1 MRGNLLMRVIDWL
14 RVGYPEGVP
23 REDYVALF
31 GILHRDLTA
40 TEIEHVVRTLRS
52 DPTYPSTTSSV
63 PDDQVRVV
71 IEQLIHE
78 RASHHDVARVQAR
91 LAQTLPVHQVDER
104 HGDGVGGVLDG
115 ADVPSDVHERFPAD
129 PANPPETGE
138 PGAAA
143 S

>member
-1 MRGNLLMRVIDWL
+1 MRANLLMRVIDWL

-40 TEIEHVVRTLRS
+40 TEIEHVVRTLRG
-52 DPTYPSTTSSV
+52 DPTCPSTTSSI
-63 PDDQVRVV
+63 PDDQVRSV

-78 RASHHDVARVQAR
+78 RASDHDVARVQAR
-91 LAQTLPVHQVDER
+91 LAQTLPVHGDDGPRGTEHDAAPSGHAAEDAANGER
-104 HGDGVGGVLDG
+104 D
-115 ADVPSDVHERFPAD
+115 
-129 PANPPETGE
+129 
-138 PGAAA
+138 AAA